1 MEIIKN
7 PYPGIR
13 SFEIEEHELFFGR
26 EKQINELLVILQKT
40 HFIAI
45 TGASGSGKSSMV
57 KAGLI
62 PLVINENK
70 EWSYLIFRPGNKPI
84 TNLAEAIT
92 DILKESGFD
101 RKQIGSL
108 KNLEHL
114 LFENNNSL
122 PGYFE
127 EIGFNG
133 KLLLYIDQ
141 FEEIFRF
148 TQNEFKTDSEKT
160 AIKFVNILIALAN
173 QRKTS
178 IYVVFTLRTDF
189 LSDCTNFPGL
199 SEMINNGHYLIP
211 KMTFEEKERAI
222 KGPAKIGKAEIE
234 NDLLL
239 QIKEHIKDNKISLPV
254 LQHALMRTWEYR
266 LLNDDH
272 ESPVKVEHYKAIGT
286 VTDALS
292 IHAEQIYESFEDA
305 QSKETIEK
313 IFKTL
318 THLGDDNRGVRR
330 PTLLSEICEVTNT
343 REIDAIEII
352 DKFRAEENSFLLP
365 NSKVKLNLNSV
376 IDISHESIMRVWKRL
391 VGWVDEETK
400 SAQTYLRLSKSAELY
415 QEGKSGL
422 LVNPDLQLALK
433 WQQDNKPNE
442 AWAKRYDP
450 AFDRVISYIQYSKKE
465 YEKKIAAKEEKQKR
479 NLRRAKLIALFLG
492 SASIISI
499 LFLILALNLKFKA
512 EDSEKIALE
521 KEKLAINESKI
532 AEVKKK
538 EAVSQKLIAKQ
549 QQQIAEQHRLLAEE
563 QKQYAVIQQKE
574 AIKQKSFALIA
585 KKDAEKSRDRA
596 HLLKIEAEKLRD
608 KAIEQ
613 KKIAEKQKNRAETS
627 EAKTDTLSRV
637 AISRALA
644 IQAIKLHISNKKL
657 SKVNVEQ
664 KELPLILALQAY
676 YFNKK
681 YKGNPN
687 DPDIFNALLLVSNSQ
702 KIIKG
707 RIGHKD
713 AVRAIAISNDE
724 EKIVSASDDGEVRI
738 FYLNNSK
745 SEKLKTDPNNKDG
758 IRSLTVIE
766 NNKIIAGTYTGN
778 ILLWT
783 NKTETPIIV
792 KAHKS
797 SINQIINLRN
807 SNKFITVSS
816 DGTSKVWSND
826 NTGENS
832 KIIFNANE
840 EITAAAISI
849 DGNFIAYA
857 LKSGKIKVIHSGN
870 YSQIKEIKTK
880 GGKILS
886 LIWNNY
892 NDLDIG
898 YQSGKIEIRKNG
910 KTYKEIFAHTS
921 GVTDMIYNAKSKQL
935 ISCSFDGKIKVWDID
950 NFDIE
955 PIVNSEHDSWIYK
968 IALVKNK
975 QILISG
981 SADKSIHLT
990 EISMNNLKNIIR
1002 KKVSKNMSLKN
1013 WKRYIGEG
1021 IKYNTEL
1028 PKD

>member
-26 EKQINELLVILQKT
+26 EKQINELLTILQET

-45 TGASGSGKSSMV
+45 TGASGSGKSSLV

-62 PLVINENK
+62 PLVVSKSK
-70 EWSYLIFRPGNKPI
+70 EWSYLIFRPGNRPI
-84 TNLAEAIT
+84 TNLSEAIT
-92 DILKESGFD
+92 NMLKESGFD
-101 RKQIGSL
+101 RKQISSP
-108 KNLEHL
+108 KNLEHI
-114 LFENNNSL
+114 LFENHNSL
-122 PGYFE
+122 PNYFE
-127 EIGFNG
+127 EIGFKG

-148 TQNEFKTDSEKT
+148 TQNEFKTDSEVI
-160 AIKFVNILIALAN
+160 AIKFVDILIALAN

-199 SEMINNGHYLIP
+199 PEMINNGHYLIP

-222 KGPAKIGKAEIE
+222 KGPAKIGRAEIE
-234 NDLLL
+234 ENLLI
-239 QIKEHIKDNKISLPV
+239 QIKEHIKDNKVSLPV

-272 ESPVKVEHYKAIGT
+272 KSPVKVEHYKAIGT

-292 IHAEQIYESFEDA
+292 VHAEMIYDFFDDEGKQI
-305 QSKETIEK
+305 IEK

-365 NSKVKLNLNSV
+365 NNKVKLNLNSV

-391 VGWVDEETK
+391 VIWVDEETK

-415 QEGKSGL
+415 QEGKTGL

-433 WQQDNKPNE
+433 WQEDNNPNE
-442 AWAKRYDP
+442 TWAKRYDP
-450 AFDRVISYIQYSKKE
+450 AFDRVINYIEYSKKE
-465 YEKKIAAKEEKQKR
+465 YEKNIAAKEEKQKR
-479 NLRRAKLIALFLG
+479 NLKRARLIALFLG
-492 SASIISI
+492 SASVISI
-499 LFLILALNLKFKA
+499 LFLILSLNLKFKA
-512 EDSEKIALE
+512 ENSEKIALE
-521 KEKLAINESKI
+521 KEKLAKSESKI

-549 QQQIAEQHRLLAEE
+549 QQEIAEEHRLLAEE
-563 QKQYAVIQQKE
+563 QKQYAVVQQKE
-574 AIKQKSFALIA
+574 AVKQKSFALIA
-585 KKDAEKSRDRA
+585 KKDAEKSRDKA

-613 KKIAEKQKNRAETS
+613 KQIAEQQKNRAETS

-637 AISRALA
+637 AIARALA
-644 IQAIKLHISNKKL
+644 IQAIKLHISNQKL
-657 SKVNVEQ
+657 SKINEEQ
-664 KELPLILALQAY
+664 KQLPIILALQAY

-687 DPDIFNALLLVSNSQ
+687 DPDIFNALSLVSNSQ
-702 KIIKG
+702 KIIRG
-707 RIGHKD
+707 RTGHKD
-713 AVRAIAISNDE
+713 AVRAIAIANDE

-738 FYLNNSK
+738 FHIKNSK

-758 IRSLTVIE
+758 IRSLTVIN
-766 NNKIIAGTYTGN
+766 NNKIVAGTYNGN

-783 NKTETPIIV
+783 KKIESPIII

-797 SINQIINLRN
+797 SINQIINLKN

-816 DGTSKVWSND
+816 DGTSKVWNND
-826 NTGENS
+826 NIAENS

-849 DGNFIAYA
+849 NGNFIAYA
-857 LKSGKIKVIHSGN
+857 LKSGQIKVIHSSN
-870 YSQIKEIKTK
+870 YSQIKNIQTK

-886 LIWNNY
+886 LVWNNY
-892 NDLDIG
+892 NDINIG
-898 YQSGKIEIRKNG
+898 YQSGKIEIRRKG
-910 KTYKEIFAHTS
+910 KIYKEIFAHTS
-921 GVTDMIYNAKSKQL
+921 GVTDMIYNAKTRQL
-935 ISCSFDGKIKVWDID
+935 ISCSFDSKIKVWDI
-950 NFDIE
+950 NNIDIE

-968 IALVKNK
+968 IALLKNK

-981 SADKSIHLT
+981 SSDKSIRLT
-990 EISMNNLKNIIR
+990 QINMTNLKNITR
-1002 KKVSKNMSLKN
+1002 KKVTENMSLKN
-1013 WKRYIGEG
+1013 WKRYVGEG
-1021 IKYNTEL
+1021 IEYNAEL
-1028 PKD
+1028 PNN